1 MNDTVLFKEKL
12 PRYVFRG
19 SRLNR
24 RSIFIAQLTDRIVA
38 AFVLLGTI
46 YLALAPKTDHD
57 SGLVWTGIILGWIA
71 CATLIYSSE
80 RRRQLELDG
89 SVPATIFEDRI
100 SIPSRLRRKLTGK
113 PDFVRREEIDGIEIK
128 RGEGSQ
134 YIAYEKG
141 IMDGI
146 VWKGSPIELVLLL
159 RSGKKIR
166 LGYKPPSTV
175 REIADVLAT
184 RWGVRIDDPGSGM
197 GRGTR
202 YNSGKVVGEYSYDEI
217 MNMGLFKW
225 QQ

>member
-1 MNDTVLFKEKL
+1 M
-12 PRYVFRG
+12 
-19 SRLNR
+19 
-24 RSIFIAQLTDRIVA
+24 A

-46 YLALAPKTDHD
+46 YLAFVPKTDHD

-89 SVPATIFEDRI
+89 SVPITIFEDRI

-113 PDFVRREEIDGIEIK
+113 PDFVRREEIDHIELK

-166 LGYKPPSTV
+166 LGYKPPSTI
-175 REIADVLAT
+175 REIVDVLAA

>member
-1 MNDTVLFKEKL
+1 MNDPVLFKEKL
-12 PRYVFRG
+12 PKYVFRG

-24 RSIFIAQLTDRIVA
+24 QSIRTAQLTDRIVA
-38 AFVLLGTI
+38 AFILVGTA
-46 YLALAPKTDHD
+46 YLAFLPKTDHD
-57 SGLVWTGIILGWIA
+57 SGLVWIGIILGWIA

-80 RRRQLELDG
+80 RHRQPELDG
-89 SVPATIFEDRI
+89 NVSTTIFENRI
-100 SIPSRLRRKLTGK
+100 SIPARLHRKLTGK
-113 PDFVRREEIDGIEIK
+113 PDFVRREEIDHIKLK

-134 YIAYEKG
+134 FIAYEKG

-159 RSGKKIR
+159 KSGKKVR

-184 RWGVRIDDPGSGM
+184 RWGVRIDDSGSGM

-202 YNSGKVVGEYSYDEI
+202 YISGKVVGEYSYDEI
-217 MNMGLFKW
+217 MKMDLFEW